1 MPLSPERL
9 AEIVQRLASRPG
21 HEAVRVGVAQL
32 LTDGLGAR
40 DDEVRFE
47 APIPEARGIIDALV
61 GRTLFEFKSN
71 LRRERADAEEQLTRY
86 LAQRERETGERYV
99 GVATDG
105 ATFTSY
111 ELQDGAAVPLTERR
125 ADPEDPRD
133 VLAWLDSVVPLQ
145 EALPPDP
152 DNVRLEL
159 GRESLAWMRARND
172 MRRLYENVRSDPE
185 ARTKRAL
192 WSQLLARVYGSPVND
207 DDLFFQHTY
216 LTTIA
221 KAMAA
226 QVLGLGD
233 AEPRELLSGR
243 RFEQSNLHGVA
254 ESDFFDWPL
263 RADGGAALVE
273 RIARQVGRFRFADV
287 QADVLK
293 GLYESLIDPEQ
304 RHLLGE
310 YYTPDWL
317 AEAICREAV
326 RDPFNE
332 RVLDPACGSGAFL
345 FHAVR
350 RFLAAADAE
359 GLSNADALARCCD
372 RVIGVD
378 VHPVAVQI
386 ARVTYLLAFGDRL
399 RKERET
405 VALPVY
411 LGDSLQWNTEPF
423 LADRDVLIAAPPD
436 EESGAQ
442 GETLHFPA
450 TVARD
455 PALFDQVISR
465 MLEMSANAP
474 AQAAPGLLTWLQAQ
488 GVEDAPTLDLLRD
501 TYERLST
508 LRSQGRDHI
517 WGFAARNLVRPVWL
531 SQQDQR
537 PDVLIGNPPWLAYR
551 YMDDETQ
558 TRFREECRELRLW
571 AGGKVATH
579 QDLSAYFYARCAE
592 LYLSPGGKAA
602 FVMPYAA
609 MTRKAFEGF
618 RNGAYPRNV
627 NGARRNGNRPGGRN
641 ARTSLTT
648 LEFTQAWALTDD
660 ARPLFPVPSCVLF
673 ADRGATSTG
682 IRAAKVYAAS
692 GVLPKRDA
700 STAQAEAALEWR
712 SVAWPP
718 IVEGADEQASAYHA
732 IFRQGATMVPRFL
745 CVVERP
751 PLTRIG
757 VATNQPIVVSRR
769 SLQEKPPWKD
779 MPSLRW
785 NVEAQFL
792 RPLYLGE
799 SIAPYRPL
807 NPVEAVI
814 PWDAESGVMDAEAA
828 AAGGFP
834 RLTVW
839 MRQAEECWENGKR
852 HKEREMT
859 LVGRWDYWGKLTA
872 QFPIAPL
879 RVVYTTSG
887 TLPASAIIRDDQ
899 AVVDTKLYYAAV
911 SGLDEARYL
920 TAALNSKT
928 AQERTAPLQSRGQ
941 WGARDIHK
949 WILTLPIPR
958 FDGENALHLELAAE
972 GAEAERIAAEVEL
985 PDGAG
990 FVKARQIIRA
1000 ALAADGVAQ
1009 RIDAR
1014 VAQLLG

>member
-1 MPLSPERL
+1 MERC
-9 AEIVQRLASRPG
+9 
-21 HEAVRVGVAQL
+21 
-32 LTDGLGAR
+32 
-40 DDEVRFE
+40 
-47 APIPEARGIIDALV
+47 
-61 GRTLFEFKSN
+61 
-71 LRRERADAEEQLTRY
+71 
-86 LAQRERETGERYV
+86 
-99 GVATDG
+99 
-105 ATFTSY
+105 
-111 ELQDGAAVPLTERR
+111 RR
-125 ADPEDPRD
+125 A
-133 VLAWLDSVVPLQ
+133 
-145 EALPPDP
+145 
-152 DNVRLEL
+152 
-159 GRESLAWMRARND
+159 G
-172 MRRLYENVRSDPE
+172 
-185 ARTKRAL
+185 
-192 WSQLLARVYGSPVND
+192 
-207 DDLFFQHTY
+207 
-216 LTTIA
+216 
-221 KAMAA
+221 
-226 QVLGLGD
+226 
-233 AEPRELLSGR
+233 
-243 RFEQSNLHGVA
+243 
-254 ESDFFDWPL
+254 
-263 RADGGAALVE
+263 
-273 RIARQVGRFRFADV
+273 
-287 QADVLK
+287 
-293 GLYESLIDPEQ
+293 
-304 RHLLGE
+304 
-310 YYTPDWL
+310 
-317 AEAICREAV
+317 
-326 RDPFNE
+326 
-332 RVLDPACGSGAFL
+332 
-345 FHAVR
+345 
-350 RFLAAADAE
+350 
-359 GLSNADALARCCD
+359 CD

-386 ARVTYLLAFGDRL
+386 ARGTYLLAFGDRL
-399 RKERET
+399 RGERGT
-405 VALPVY
+405 IALPVY

-465 MLEMSANAP
+465 MLDMSANAP
-474 AQAAPGLLTWLQAQ
+474 AQAVAGLLTWLQAQ

-501 TYERLST
+501 TYERLAT

-531 SQQDQR
+531 SQHDQR

-648 LEFTQAWALTDD
+648 LQFTKAWALTDD

-682 IRAAKVYAAS
+682 IRAANVYAAS

-700 STAQAEAALEWR
+700 STPQAEAALEWR
-712 SVAWPP
+712 SVTWPP

-751 PLTRIG
+751 PLTRLG
-757 VATNQPIVVSRR
+757 VSRDTPIVVSRR

-779 MPSLRW
+779 MPSLRG
-785 NVEAQFL
+785 NVEAEFV

-807 NPVEAVI
+807 NPIEAVI
-814 PWDAESGVMDAEAA
+814 PWYAEAGVMNAQTAEDN
-828 AAGGFP
+828 GFP
-834 RLTVW
+834 RLAAW
-839 MRQAEECWENGKR
+839 MRQAEECWESGKGR
-852 HKEREMT
+852 KERELT
-859 LVGRWDYWGKLTA
+859 LVGRWDYWGKLSA

-887 TLPASAIIRDDQ
+887 TLPASAVIRDAQ
-899 AVVDTKLYYAAV
+899 AVVDTKLYWAAV
-911 SGLDEARYL
+911 SDVEEARYL

-928 AQERTAPLQSRGQ
+928 ARERTAPLQSQGQ

-958 FDGENALHLELAAE
+958 FDGENALHLELAAL
-972 GAEAERIAAEVEL
+972 AADAERIAGEVEL
-985 PDGAG
+985 PERAG